1 MQVKMMVFALL
12 QHVSHIVYIMSVT
25 LLHRQRQN
33 FQLPNL
39 IFMQYITATAD
50 CLGMQDDME
59 KDAKARK
66 TARKHTV
73 LYNKVEG
80 NIPRKFTCQMKEP
93 VCIYKV
99 HRDFFARFL
108 LTGSLC
114 LVHCVCVIH
123 NWQVTFY
130 IPLPLAKFFFCMPHA
145 RLHKLRGCMYACL
158 LV

>member
-25 LLHRQRQN
+25 LLHRQGL
-33 FQLPNL
+33 QLCSWNKTPSSQISFSCNIL
-39 IFMQYITATAD
+39 LSTAD
-50 CLGMQDDME
+50 NLGMSYDME
-59 KDAKARK
+59 EDTKARK

-73 LYNKVEG
+73 LYNKIEG
-80 NIPRKFTCQMKEP
+80 NTPRKFTCQMKEP

-114 LVHCVCVIH
+114 LVHCVCH
-123 NWQVTFY
+123 T
-130 IPLPLAKFFFCMPHA
+130 
-145 RLHKLRGCMYACL
+145 
-158 LV
+158 